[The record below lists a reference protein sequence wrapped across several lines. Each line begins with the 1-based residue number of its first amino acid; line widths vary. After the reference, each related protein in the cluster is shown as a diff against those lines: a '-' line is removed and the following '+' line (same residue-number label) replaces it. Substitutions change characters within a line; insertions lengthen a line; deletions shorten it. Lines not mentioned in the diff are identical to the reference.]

1 MATPVLTGREA
12 PKARPPASP
21 PPGRLADLVSLVR
34 PGQWTKNAVV
44 VPLGLLAA
52 PRLDG
57 GALGGTLAAVGVFTL
72 ASALIYLVN
81 DIGDRD
87 RDRRHPEKRHRP
99 IAAGRTSVATA
110 VSFAALLA
118 VLLMATAGLTV
129 LTGTVAPADWW
140 PVAAYVA
147 LNAAYSKGLKH
158 VPLLDVFVVALGFVL
173 RLVQGCLAAG
183 NPVPSWLVLC
193 VLSLCLLLILGK
205 RRHEMAVGG
214 VLHRPALRGYTLG
227 FLDQLLAFTAVLTA
241 VSYVLQI
248 QTTPAFGTHGP
259 LVAVLT
265 APFALFGLARYLQL
279 IVVDSGGG
287 NPSRALF
294 RDRMT
299 VSNALLW
306 IVPLTGAWLFGQTGP
321 WR

>member
-1 MATPVLTGREA
+1 MATPTLTGREA
-12 PKARPPASP
+12 PAVRPPASR
-21 PPGRLADLVSLVR
+21 PPGRLADLTALVR
-34 PGQWTKNAVV
+34 PGQWTKNLVV
-44 VPLGLLAA
+44 VPLGLLGA

-57 GALGGTLAAVGVFTL
+57 GALGGALAAIAVFTL

-99 IAAGRTSVATA
+99 IAAGRIGVGTA
-110 VSFAALLA
+110 VSFAAALAALLA
-118 VLLMATAGLTV
+118 ATVGLTALTGTAGL
-129 LTGTVAPADWW
+129 ADWW
-140 PVAAYVA
+140 PVAAYLA

-158 VPLLDVFVVALGFVL
+158 VPLLDVFIVALGFVL
-173 RLVQGCLAAG
+173 RLAQGCLATG
-183 NPVPSWLVLC
+183 NPVPSWLALC
-193 VLSLCLLLILGK
+193 VFSLCLLLILGK

-241 VSYVLQI
+241 VSYVLQV
-248 QTTPAFGTHGP
+248 QGSPVFGTHGP

-279 IVVDSGGG
+279 IVVDAGGG

-294 RDRMT
+294 SDRMT

-306 IVPLTGAWLFGQTGP
+306 SALLAGAWLLGRLGS
-321 WR
+321 

>member
-1 MATPVLTGREA
+1 MATPTLTGREA
-12 PKARPPASP
+12 PAARPPASRP
-21 PPGRLADLVSLVR
+21 PSRLADLTALVR
-34 PGQWTKNAVV
+34 PGQWTKNLVV
-44 VPLGLLAA
+44 VPLGLLGATRA
-52 PRLDG
+52 DG
-57 GALGGTLAAVGVFTL
+57 SALGGTLAAIAVFTL

-99 IAAGRTSVATA
+99 IAAGRIGVGTA
-110 VSFAALLA
+110 ASFAAVLAALLVTTVGLTA
-118 VLLMATAGLTV
+118 LTGTAGL
-129 LTGTVAPADWW
+129 ADWW

-158 VPLLDVFVVALGFVL
+158 VPLLDVFIVALGFVL
-173 RLVQGCLAAG
+173 RLAQGCLATG
-183 NPVPSWLVLC
+183 NPVPSWLALC
-193 VLSLCLLLILGK
+193 VFSLCLLLILGK

-241 VSYVLQI
+241 VSYVLQV
-248 QTTPAFGTHGP
+248 QNSPVFGTHGP

-279 IVVDSGGG
+279 IVVDAGGG

-294 RDRMT
+294 SDRMT

-306 IVPLTGAWLFGQTGP
+306 SALLAGAWLFGRLGS
-321 WR
+321 

>member
-1 MATPVLTGREA
+1 
-12 PKARPPASP
+12 
-21 PPGRLADLVSLVR
+21 
-34 PGQWTKNAVV
+34 
-44 VPLGLLAA
+44 
-52 PRLDG
+52 
-57 GALGGTLAAVGVFTL
+57 FTL
-72 ASALIYLVN
+72 ASSLIYLVN
-81 DIGDRD
+81 DLGDRD

-99 IAAGRTSVATA
+99 IAAGRIGVGTA
-110 VSFAALLA
+110 VSFAAALA
-118 VLLMATAGLTV
+118 VLLAATVGLTV
-129 LTGTVAPADWW
+129 FTGTAALLDWW

-147 LNAAYSKGLKH
+147 LNAAYTKGLKH
-158 VPLLDVFVVALGFVL
+158 VPLLDVFIVALGFVL
-173 RLVQGCLAAG
+173 RLAQGCLASG
-183 NPVPSWLVLC
+183 NPVPSWLTLC
-193 VLSLCLLLILGK
+193 VFSLCLLLILGK

-241 VSYVLQI
+241 VSYVLQV
-248 QTTPAFGTHGP
+248 QGSPVFGPHGP

-294 RDRMT
+294 SDRMT

-306 IVPLTGAWLFGQTGP
+306 SALLAGAWPLSHLGS
-321 WR
+321 